1 VLWYRGDV
9 AGAKEHFVAALKINP
24 QLRAPRMYLDALTHQ
39 NK

>member
-24 QLRAPRMYLDALTHQ
+24 QLRAPRMYLEAIGRQ
-39 NK
+39 KK